1 MEFVKQEGESSSNSP
16 QENLGNEVVMI
27 DINSPVIV
35 RYCPVCSLP
44 PEYCEFGSCFDKCLP
59 WIVENCPEVLSEE
72 VLARA
77 LGNVSLEEGKTAAAA
92 GEATET
98 TEEKKKPRGAG
109 AAAPRKAAVMQ
120 TKIVIARVQRQKR
133 KYITAVAGLETIPD
147 LKIKD
152 AAKLFGRKFSS
163 GASVSEAQGGGQKE
177 VVIQGDVCFDLPNIL
192 ISEYKVA
199 PEAIFFLEDGSLRP
213 FA

>member
-1 MEFVKQEGESSSNSP
+1 
-16 QENLGNEVVMI
+16 
-27 DINSPVIV
+27 
-35 RYCPVCSLP
+35 
-44 PEYCEFGSCFDKCLP
+44 
-59 WIVENCPEVLSEE
+59 
-72 VLARA
+72 
-77 LGNVSLEEGKTAAAA
+77 
-92 GEATET
+92 
-98 TEEKKKPRGAG
+98 
-109 AAAPRKAAVMQ
+109 MQ

-133 KYITAVAGLETIPD
+133 KFITAVAGLETIPD

-163 GASVSEAQGGGQKE
+163 GASVSEAQGGQKE